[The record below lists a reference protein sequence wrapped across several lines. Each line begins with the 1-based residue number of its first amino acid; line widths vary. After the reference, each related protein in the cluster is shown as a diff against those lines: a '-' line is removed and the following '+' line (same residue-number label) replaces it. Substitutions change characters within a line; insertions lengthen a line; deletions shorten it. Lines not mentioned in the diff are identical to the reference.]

1 MPSGPDVPLAS
12 KLALLLR
19 RKTEADGRTPSTR
32 ALAAATAE
40 GPGEK
45 PAMTHQVVND
55 LLNGV
60 KSNPSISQLRG
71 LARAFDC
78 PVAFLLPGYNG
89 LTSLSVYEEQQDVRE
104 ALRLVHDLGA
114 AGATELLEAAREIR
128 LRHGRSDLTVP
139 EVPEP
144 IPPAAEPPRR
154 PGRRRRLS
162 FTEAAERAVS
172 DLEGT

>member
-1 MPSGPDVPLAS
+1 MPLGPDTPLSS
-12 KLALLLR
+12 KLAVLIGRKR
-19 RKTEADGRTPSTR
+19 RSDGKTLSVRDI
-32 ALAAATAE
+32 AAATAE
-40 GPGEK
+40 APGGK

-60 KSNPSISQLRG
+60 KANPTVSQLAG
-71 LARAFDC
+71 LARALAS
-78 PVAFLLPGYNG
+78 PVAYLLPGYNG
-89 LTSLSVYEEQQDVRE
+89 LTSLSVYEDCPDARE
-104 ALRLVHDLGA
+104 ALRLIHDLGD
-114 AGATELLEAAREIR
+114 AGAAELLEAAREIR
-128 LRHGRSDLTVP
+128 LRHGRSDLAVP

-144 IPPAAEPPRR
+144 IPPVPEPPR